1 MIYLIYKDLL
11 LFLKD
16 KKSIV
21 ISLLL
26 PILLTSFFSFL
37 FGAVKLKST
46 DKQIRL
52 SIVVEE
58 NSPSI
63 DSILKLLAD
72 SPSFIITEFSA
83 EGASNVFKERKSDA
97 ILTFAKGFTVD
108 LTSPLNKYFTVIYD
122 HSEHAKSAFI
132 LYQLNRTIAPFIMAR
147 RNSEVLENSLN
158 NMLEGMGESDKAIMK
173 ADIKAQFIQSSPTD
187 NAFNPI
193 GISILPP
200 NITINTPELIQ
211 AVSGTAIM
219 LLLFSVINLGSTLLS
234 EISHG
239 SFKRVLLSP
248 TPSSFIIISKLVT
261 GVIVS
266 CAQLL
271 ILFLFSVLV
280 LGLNLRGN
288 GLELLLLIGIS
299 ALACSGFGVFFAV
312 ICESKKQLD
321 SLSTLFILLMSAL
334 GGSMVPL
341 FLLPESV
348 QTFSHF
354 SINYWFISGCY
365 DLFWRDYS
373 LSSFLISVVVL
384 LSIGSILTFLSVFI
398 FNRKLRSGKYF

>member
-1 MIYLIYKDLL
+1 MFYLIYKDLL

-21 ISLLL
+21 ISFLL
-26 PILLTSFFSFL
+26 PILLTSFFAFL

-58 NSPSI
+58 NSHQI
-63 DSILKLLAD
+63 DSITKLLAD
-72 SPSFIITEFSA
+72 SPSFLITNLSA
-83 EGASNVFKERKSDA
+83 EGALTVFKERESDA
-97 ILTFAKGFTVD
+97 ILTFEKGFTVD
-108 LTSPLNKYFTVIYD
+108 LTSSLNKHFTLIYD
-122 HSEHAKSAFI
+122 HSEQAKSAFI

-158 NMLEGMGESDKAIMK
+158 NMLEGMGESDKEIMK
-173 ADIKAQFIQSSPTD
+173 ADIKNQFTQNSPSD

-193 GISILPP
+193 GVSILAPKK
-200 NITINTPELIQ
+200 TLNTPELIQ

-248 TPSSFIIISKLVT
+248 VPSSFIIISKLVT
-261 GVIVS
+261 GVIIS
-266 CAQLL
+266 YTQLL
-271 ILFLFSVLV
+271 ILFVFSVLV
-280 LGLNLRGN
+280 LGLDLSGN

-354 SINYWFISGCY
+354 SINYWFISACY
-365 DLFWRDYS
+365 DLFWREYS
-373 LSSFLISVVVL
+373 ISSFLSSTAVL
-384 LSIGSILTFLSVFI
+384 LSIGSFLTFLSVFI
-398 FNRKLRSGKYF
+398 FNRKLKSGKYF